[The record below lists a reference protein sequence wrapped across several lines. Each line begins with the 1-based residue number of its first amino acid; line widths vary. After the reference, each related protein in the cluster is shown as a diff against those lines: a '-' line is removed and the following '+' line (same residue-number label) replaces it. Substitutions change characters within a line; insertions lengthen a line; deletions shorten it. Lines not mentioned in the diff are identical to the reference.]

1 MKKILF
7 TGSLILA
14 GVVALSAQTPQ
25 IQPSPLPT
33 TTPAGQFV
41 QTAAPASLETIL
53 TEAEKQIANYQEVFK
68 NLIAVE
74 TKTTE
79 TYNSD
84 GEAKNQNI
92 IESNFLV
99 YQSAKDGKVSSELR
113 NVIKVDGKLIPD
125 SQAKSD
131 QFFAEL
137 SKEKTLESE
146 LKKIQKESTKYDKG
160 IEALGLTLN
169 EGIILSNNLRP
180 YFDFK
185 LQGAEDY
192 QGSQVYVV
200 SYQQTKKSPYV
211 TLNGRGTLSNEP
223 NLDFNFSLPGSL
235 KNADALLRGKLWID
249 AQTFQIRREEQ
260 ELTVQAGTPVVILT
274 NTFEYQPSEYEIL
287 VPKQISLI
295 TNNIK
300 KKDDNYVAVKDAKIT
315 FDYSKF
321 RKSNVEVIILDD
333 VQ

>member
-1 MKKILF
+1 MIKKVLF
-7 TGSLILA
+7 TSGLIVA
-14 GVVALSAQTPQ
+14 GVFAASAQSP
-25 IQPSPLPT
+25 IVSQPPPIA
-33 TTPAGQFV
+33 PAGDFIQRPG
-41 QTAAPASLETIL
+41 TADIQTIL
-53 TEAEKQIANYQEVFK
+53 TEAEKQTVKYQDVFK

-74 TKTTE
+74 TKSTE
-79 TYNSD
+79 TYNGD
-84 GEAKNQNI
+84 GEAKNQNTV
-92 IESNFLV
+92 ESNFLV
-99 YQSAKDGKVSSELR
+99 YQLASNNKITSELR
-113 NVIKVDGKLIPD
+113 NVTKVDGKPIPD

-146 LKKIQKESTKYDKG
+146 LKKIQKESTKYDKS

-169 EGIILSNNLRP
+169 EGIILSGNLRP
-180 YFDFK
+180 YFDFA
-185 LQGAEDY
+185 LQGTEDY

-211 TLNGRGTLSNEP
+211 TLNGSGALSNEP

-235 KNADALLRGKLWID
+235 KNADALLRGKFWID
-249 AQTFQIRREEQ
+249 AQTYQIRREER
-260 ELTVQAGTPVVILT
+260 ELTVQAGTPVVIMS

-287 VPKQISLI
+287 VPKQISLV

-300 KKDDNYVAVKDAKIT
+300 KKGDRYIVNKDAKIT

-321 RKSNVEVIILDD
+321 RKSNVEVVILDD
-333 VQ
+333 DQ

>member
-1 MKKILF
+1 MKKVLLTIGLMIGA
-7 TGSLILA
+7 TG
-14 GVVALSAQTPQ
+14 VLSAQTQ
-25 IQPSPLPT
+25 QAMPSPTPT
-33 TTPAGQFV
+33 ATPVEQLM
-41 QTAAPASLETIL
+41 QNTAPASLDTIL
-53 TEAEKQIANYQEVFK
+53 TESEKQVAKYQEVFR

-79 TYNSD
+79 IYNGD
-84 GEAKNQNI
+84 GEAKNQNTV
-92 IESNFLV
+92 ESNFLV
-99 YQSAKDGKVSSELR
+99 YQLSNNNKVTSELR
-113 NVIKVDGKLIPD
+113 NVTKVDGKPIPD

-137 SKEKTLESE
+137 GKEKTLESE
-146 LKKIQKESTKYDKG
+146 LKKIQKESTKYDKS

-169 EGIILSNNLRP
+169 EGIVLSNNLRP
-180 YFDFK
+180 YFDFS
-185 LQGAEDY
+185 LQGTEDY

-200 SYQQTKKSPYV
+200 NYQQTKKSPYV
-211 TLNGRGTLSNEP
+211 TLNGKGTISNEP

-249 AQTFQIRREEQ
+249 AQTYQIRREER
-260 ELTVQAGTPVVILT
+260 ELFVQSGSPVVIMS

-287 VPKQISLI
+287 VPKQISLV
-295 TNNIK
+295 TNTIRK
-300 KKDDNYVAVKDAKIT
+300 KGDNYTPGKDAKIT

-321 RKSNVEVIILDD
+321 RKSNVEVVILDD